1 MRTQDIPQR
10 RFVLIAGPTAAGKS
24 GLAGKIA
31 SERGGTVVNA
41 DAMQVYS
48 CWRVLTARPSAADEA
63 AVPHALYGHVRHD
76 APYSVGTWL
85 EELKRLVA
93 TDERT
98 LVIVGGTGLYFT
110 ALTAG
115 LSSIP
120 EIPPEI
126 RDRSGRIV
134 GDRGVDALLADL
146 AESDARTYEAI
157 DKSNTARVR
166 RAWEVLKATGRGM
179 AFWHERTGAPLLPL
193 AETYPI
199 LLHVRRGRL
208 AERIAHRAEAMASGG
223 ALEECS
229 AMAEGWNP
237 ALPSSKAIGAREFMD
252 HVEGRLSLEEAVAR
266 TIVSTRRYA
275 KRQMTWFRGRMRD
288 WNWVEAE

>member
-24 GLAGKIA
+24 GLAQEIA
-31 SERGGTVVNA
+31 SERAGIVVNA

-76 APYSVGTWL
+76 APYSVGSWL

-93 TDERT
+93 ADGRT

-110 ALTAG
+110 ALTIG
-115 LSSIP
+115 LSAIP
-120 EIPPEI
+120 DIPSEI
-126 RDRSGRIV
+126 RVCSGRIIR
-134 GDRGVDALLADL
+134 DRGVDALLRDL

-157 DKSNTARVR
+157 DKSNSARVR
-166 RAWEVLKATGRGM
+166 RAWEVLKATGHGM

-193 AETYPI
+193 SEAYPI
-199 LLHVRRGRL
+199 VLHARRTRL
-208 AERIAHRAEAMASGG
+208 AERIAHRAEAMASSG

-237 ALPSSKAIGAREFMD
+237 ALPSSKAIGAREFMA
-252 HVEGRLSLEEAVAR
+252 HIEGRLSLDEAVAR
-266 TIVSTRRYA
+266 TIISTRRYA
-275 KRQMTWFRGRMRD
+275 KRQMTWFRRRMQH
-288 WNWVEAE
+288 WNWVETA

>member
-24 GLAGKIA
+24 GLAEKIA
-31 SERGGTVVNA
+31 SERAGTVINA

-63 AVPHALYGHVRHD
+63 AVPHSLYGHVRHD
-76 APYSVGTWL
+76 APYSVGSWL
-85 EELKRLVA
+85 KELERLVA
-93 TDERT
+93 ADART

-110 ALTAG
+110 ALTTG

-120 EIPPEI
+120 DIPPEI

-134 GDRGVDALLADL
+134 RDRGVDALLGDL
-146 AESDARTYEAI
+146 AESDTRTYETI
-157 DKSNTARVR
+157 DKSNMTRVR
-166 RAWEVLKATGRGM
+166 RAWEVLEATGRGM
-179 AFWHERTGAPLLPL
+179 AFWHERTGTPLLPL
-193 AETYPI
+193 SETYPI
-199 LLHVRRGRL
+199 LLHARRERL
-208 AERIAHRAEAMASGG
+208 SGRIAHRAKAMARGG

-237 ALPSSKAIGAREFMD
+237 ALPSSKAIGAREFMA
-252 HVEGRLSLEEAVAR
+252 HVEGRLSLDEAVAR
-266 TIVSTRRYA
+266 TIISTRRYA
-275 KRQMTWFRGRMRD
+275 KRQMTWFRGRMQD
-288 WNWVEAE
+288 WNWVETA

>member
-24 GLAGKIA
+24 GLAQEIA
-31 SERGGTVVNA
+31 SERAGIVVNA

-48 CWRVLTARPSAADEA
+48 CWRVLTARPSSADEE

-76 APYSVGTWL
+76 APYSVGSWL
-85 EELKRLVA
+85 EELKKLVA
-93 TDERT
+93 ADGRT
-98 LVIVGGTGLYFT
+98 LVIVGGTGLYFS
-110 ALTAG
+110 ALTVG

-120 EIPPEI
+120 GIPSEI

-134 GDRGVDALLADL
+134 RDRGVDALLGDL
-146 AESDARTYEAI
+146 AESDARTYETI
-157 DKSNTARVR
+157 DKSNTARIR
-166 RAWEVLKATGRGM
+166 RAWEVLKATGHGM

-193 AETYPI
+193 SETHPI
-199 LLHVRRGRL
+199 LLHAPRTRL
-208 AERIAHRAEAMASGG
+208 AERIAHRAEAMARGG

-237 ALPSSKAIGAREFMD
+237 ALPSSKAIGAREFMAHID
-252 HVEGRLSLEEAVAR
+252 GRISLEDAVAR
-266 TIVSTRRYA
+266 MIVSTRRYA

-288 WNWVEAE
+288 WNWVKTE